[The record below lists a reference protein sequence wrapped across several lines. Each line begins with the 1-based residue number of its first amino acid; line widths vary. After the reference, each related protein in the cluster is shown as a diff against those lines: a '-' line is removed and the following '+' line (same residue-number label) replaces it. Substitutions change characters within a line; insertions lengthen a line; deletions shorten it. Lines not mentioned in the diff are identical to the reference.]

1 MCRRRIERNETDA
14 NVPPSIPQQDRLPAN
29 VVDVWQ
35 PELRWLFFM
44 SAESIREFTR
54 QADSFEAPGSHFAD
68 LAVLDWIAGHVAVR
82 PGDRILDVAGGTG
95 QLGRHL
101 GRSAHLCVVADI
113 TPAMLEQGAE
123 AVRAEG
129 RNDIVFVQADAMALP
144 FPDAQ
149 FGVVVSRFAL
159 HHLTDIGAVLREMQ
173 RVCTPRGSVTVID
186 MVTETG
192 PSGERMDELERLRD
206 PSHVAC
212 PRWVCLHELIAAAG
226 LRLVDEAT
234 RDQRLLVEPW
244 LDSAQ
249 SDPEARKA
257 ILEALRAEAAGG
269 PPTGLGAAEE
279 NGALTITYRD
289 LLLHASR
296 D

>member
-1 MCRRRIERNETDA
+1 MIGF
-14 NVPPSIPQQDRLPAN
+14 I
-29 VVDVWQ
+29 
-35 PELRWLFFM
+35 
-44 SAESIREFTR
+44 SAEQSIRVFTR
-54 QADSFEAPGSHFAD
+54 QAASFEASGSHFAD
-68 LAVLDWIAGHVAVR
+68 LGVLDWIAGHIAVR
-82 PGDRILDVAGGTG
+82 SSDRVLDVAGGTG

-101 GRSAHLCVVADI
+101 GRSAQLCVVADI
-113 TPAMLEQGAE
+113 TPAMLEHGAH
-123 AVRAEG
+123 AVRTEG
-129 RNDIVFVQADAMALP
+129 RHDVVFVQSDAMALP

-149 FGVVVSRFAL
+149 FEVVVSRFAL

-186 MVTETG
+186 MVTERG
-192 PSGERMDELERLRD
+192 SIGERMDELERLRD

-212 PRWVCLHELIAAAG
+212 PRSSRLRELIAAAG

-234 RDQRLLVEPW
+234 RDQRLLAEPW

-249 SDPEARKA
+249 PKPEARRA
-257 ILEALRAEAAGG
+257 ILEALCAEAAGG
-269 PPTGLGAAEE
+269 APTGLRAAEAD
-279 NGALTITYRD
+279 GALTITYRD